1 MNAVEGGALPRPAPR
16 MSPWLAMSAGVLAV
30 STASLFVR
38 MAQQA
43 GAPSLTIAALRLT
56 LASALLLP
64 LAAARCREELRRLSR
79 RDLAIGLASGAFLG
93 LHFATWIGSLHY
105 TSITSSVALVTLA
118 PVFVALGS
126 ALFLR
131 ERLDRRAAA
140 GMLLAVAGGI
150 VIGVGDTQSAVAAPA
165 PAPLLGNL
173 LALAG
178 AVAIAPH
185 FLIGRVL
192 RMKLSLLAYI
202 AVVYSAAAVFLLAA
216 ALVAGAPL
224 TGFDPQAYVWI
235 AALALIPQLIGHT
248 SFNWALGHLPATYAT
263 IPALGE
269 PVGSTLLAVALLA
282 EPLTPAKVAGGA
294 LVLAGILLMSLK
306 RPASGGAARPARR
319 AARAPPG

>member
-1 MNAVEGGALPRPAPR
+1 
-16 MSPWLAMSAGVLAV
+16 MSAGVLAV

-38 MAQQA
+38 YAQQA

-56 LASALLLP
+56 IASAILLP
-64 LAAARCREELRRLSR
+64 LAGARCRDELRRLSR
-79 RDLAIGLASGAFLG
+79 RDLLIGLVSGAFLG

-105 TSITSSVALVTLA
+105 TSITSSVVLVTLA

-126 ALFLR
+126 AVFLR
-131 ERLDRRAAA
+131 ERLDRRAAF
-140 GMLLAVAGGI
+140 GMLMAVAGGML
-150 VIGVGDTQSAVAAPA
+150 IGVADAQSSVAAPA
-165 PAPLLGNL
+165 PDPLLGNL
-173 LALAG
+173 LALSG
-178 AVAIAPH
+178 AISIAPH

-202 AVVYSAAAVFLLAA
+202 AVVYSAAAAFLLAA
-216 ALVAGAPL
+216 ALLTGAPL
-224 TGFDPQAYVWI
+224 AGFDPQAYLWI
-235 AALALIPQLIGHT
+235 AALALAPQLIGHT

-269 PVGSTLLAVALLA
+269 PVGSTLLAVLLLA

-306 RPASGGAARPARR
+306 RGAAGGGAAGGGA
-319 AARAPPG
+319 